1 MTIEFMMVLSVLVM
15 IVFTG
20 MKFVETVYIDK
31 EQRALKLYIRDAFY
45 VFLSSLAVLYLYGTY
60 EKPLVDF
67 FFFVTNTKNIASPI
81 QTLIF
86 TGEPGF

>member
-45 VFLSSLAVLYLYGTY
+45 VFLSSLAVLYCTCMGLMRN
-60 EKPLVDF
+60 PL
-67 FFFVTNTKNIASPI
+67 
-81 QTLIF
+81 LISF
-86 TGEPGF
+86 SL